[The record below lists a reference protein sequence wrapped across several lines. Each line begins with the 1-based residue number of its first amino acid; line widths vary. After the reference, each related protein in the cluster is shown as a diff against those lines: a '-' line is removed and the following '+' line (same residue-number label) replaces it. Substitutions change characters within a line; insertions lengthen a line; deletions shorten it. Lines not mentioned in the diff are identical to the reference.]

1 VPTEDVEAFLAAV
14 FSDRFS
20 PSSLKSF
27 ARNLAGTWTAA
38 GFLHGHRRRIR
49 SLPPVTAEAV
59 TLNLFVGY
67 LEGRSGQR
75 LFSSHWMK
83 LLGRTPAELEALT
96 TVAAHRGLL
105 LFMNAG
111 GVQEVRFPD
120 FLTPTE
126 EQFRQEAAHV
136 V

>member
-1 VPTEDVEAFLAAV
+1 M
-14 FSDRFS
+14 
-20 PSSLKSF
+20 
-27 ARNLAGTWTAA
+27 
-38 GFLHGHRRRIR
+38 
-49 SLPPVTAEAV
+49 TAEVV

-83 LLGRTPAELEALT
+83 LLGRTPAELKALT
-96 TVAAHRGLL
+96 TIAANRGLL
-105 LFMNAG
+105 VFMNAG

-120 FLTPTE
+120 YLTTAE
-126 EQFRQEAAHV
+126 EQLRQEAAHV